1 MTDLD
6 EFIPMQ
12 RRCRTLEHRIGR
24 VHDMLKSL
32 PTHRR
37 RRAMLVEERLHKQW
51 RVLKDT
57 MAHEIYKKG
66 EATRWH

>member
-24 VHDMLKSL
+24 VHEMIKSL
-32 PTHRR
+32 PAHRR
-37 RRAMLVEERLHKQW
+37 RRAERIEDRLAKEW
-51 RVLKDT
+51 RQIKELL
-57 MAHEIYKKG
+57 AERIYQRG
-66 EATRWH
+66 ETARWH